1 MTNVE
6 QYGIPFDFGSI
17 TNNNIKLQDVVYN
30 VIINGVFAIIN
41 VHHKFRNISQ
51 SVCSADF
58 EFQLHTRCSLINVK
72 AKTQTQTFETKLV
85 EKDEAKEVYEEEKSK
100 GHSTFLL
107 QQLNKSNY
115 QFSFGNCNPNDI
127 IDVFIEY
134 ITFLTYSQ
142 NGILFSIP
150 HLSSSSC
157 LPSQWVFSGTFSHSN
172 MISTICLNDESFNN
186 INNTPIFEVTIPM
199 TCNTKPIHGSI
210 QMNSLSITDNL
221 KYDSTNILSFYDPSL
236 TSYRSI
242 YIYLI
247 LSIKSNQTYSQ
258 LISSIQKVP
267 NNCYFMLMGIDD
279 GWITSKQTCLILQQH
294 QYNQSIDEIVKYF
307 KSHSIQDHIH
317 IILITDD
324 QQPTFYQS
332 LSTLKQFT
340 NTNTNT
346 FSIISSLIDEE
357 DIHLMLDVFFEQHV
371 IHICTTKIQIKY
383 DLSMFKEYYPTRLPK
398 TIDEGILVVA
408 TSIDDTTQR
417 DVVIEVILNGK
428 KEILQGK
435 EQHWKKCIMPRYQKY
450 ILPYFELRHLS
461 TQRQT
466 NDIKSKIV
474 SISLESGILSKFT
487 SFVLVVHDNQSLHDH
502 INTDTSADIML
513 DVCDNL
519 SNIDNSECVGD
530 EGDAYLTEKDIKL
543 SKSNED
549 VTLNEN
555 LAFLNKQ
562 PNLRHLLRD
571 DNATPDFSEEDSSL
585 SDSDTLFDSTPTFFS
600 ALSSSEEE
608 EFDEGIEKRP
618 LPGEEEF
625 YGELDDDFDEE
636 RKKGLPSEEEL
647 EKEIEQAM
655 SSEKQLLGDGL
666 SSIVGSADA
675 FSFYAKDMHDRRIFE
690 GVSTPIPV
698 APPPPQQQQYMQIQR
713 VVPQQFAPPPP
724 PPPGMGGPPPS
735 PGMGSTSQIKPK
747 SQFFKR
753 ESQRIEPT
761 LHPKLRSTNAP
772 STQQPLQPSVPN
784 LLDQIKNDK
793 NRRGGLEKTE
803 TSQQHQR
810 NQKLDEN
817 KREEELLEQMLRKK
831 GMRGQEEEYSRRE
844 EEMRRLQQQDEI
856 EHRQKHKKSS
866 KKEEKSKSKEQQPS
880 RGSIFDQFRLF
891 TRRETSSKPSPRK
904 ASQPI
909 RQPEIVHDKKFISDL
924 EEQTKETK
932 TKFDVT
938 SSSDVKLLKRP
949 AGKKGKFGKISRSPI
964 HEEEPS
970 NFKSLVIKLVE
981 LSSKIHSEL
990 SCSNTSYVVL
1000 LLQQLKD
1007 ELLLL
1012 RNVMELPQE
1021 LNTKYI
1027 SILELLDSVTF
1038 DMSLEKL
1045 SKISTEVD
1053 LFVNGLKQQPK

>member
-1 MTNVE
+1 MV
-6 QYGIPFDFGSI
+6 G
-17 TNNNIKLQDVVYN
+17 LQVN
-30 VIINGVFAIIN
+30 
-41 VHHKFRNISQ
+41 
-51 SVCSADF
+51 
-58 EFQLHTRCSLINVK
+58 
-72 AKTQTQTFETKLV
+72 KLV
-85 EKDEAKEVYEEEKSK
+85 
-100 GHSTFLL
+100 
-107 QQLNKSNY
+107 
-115 QFSFGNCNPNDI
+115 
-127 IDVFIEY
+127 
-134 ITFLTYSQ
+134 
-142 NGILFSIP
+142 
-150 HLSSSSC
+150 
-157 LPSQWVFSGTFSHSN
+157 
-172 MISTICLNDESFNN
+172 
-186 INNTPIFEVTIPM
+186 
-199 TCNTKPIHGSI
+199 
-210 QMNSLSITDNL
+210 
-221 KYDSTNILSFYDPSL
+221 
-236 TSYRSI
+236 
-242 YIYLI
+242 
-247 LSIKSNQTYSQ
+247 
-258 LISSIQKVP
+258 
-267 NNCYFMLMGIDD
+267 
-279 GWITSKQTCLILQQH
+279 LILQQH

-357 DIHLMLDVFFEQHV
+357 DVSFLNQHKVIDPLDVGCVFEQHV

-417 DVVIEVILNGK
+417 DV
-428 KEILQGK
+428 
-435 EQHWKKCIMPRYQKY
+435 KY

-513 DVCDNL
+513 D
-519 SNIDNSECVGD
+519 
-530 EGDAYLTEKDIKL
+530 L

-655 SSEKQLLGDGL
+655 SSEKQLLGTD
-666 SSIVGSADA
+666 SDA

-690 GVSTPIPV
+690 GVSSRSPSSNKSSISPQQQLFKKLPSPPPTQQQSFTAPIPV

-735 PGMGSTSQIKPK
+735 PGMGK
-747 SQFFKR
+747 
-753 ESQRIEPT
+753 SQRIEPT

-784 LLDQIKNDK
+784 LLDQIKKRQEPLKKTFPVNTSSTK
-793 NRRGGLEKTE
+793 GRGGLEKTE

-856 EHRQKHKKSS
+856 EHRQKHKKS
-866 KKEEKSKSKEQQPS
+866 KQQPS

-932 TKFDVT
+932 TKFDT
-938 SSSDVKLLKRP
+938 CR
-949 AGKKGKFGKISRSPI
+949 KKGKFGKISRSPI